1 MKGFVLL
8 TVFCKGFF
16 SLWELC
22 VINEQFYA
30 LLLVHVYFVID
41 VLFVCLFVFLCFSKQ
56 SQLIKGEY
64 SLAEILILPTTN

>member
-1 MKGFVLL
+1 MKGFVLHTGL
-8 TVFCKGFF
+8 CYLLYFVRVFF

-41 VLFVCLFVFLCFSKQ
+41 VLFVCLFVFL
-56 SQLIKGEY
+56 
-64 SLAEILILPTTN
+64 